1 MFLVVLRNSLH
12 VILHPLYPPG
22 QSLQLFK
29 VFKKLEFKKPRYLD
43 GLVLP
48 LYNLDLL
55 VLTLLRHSRV
65 VVVLYRVL
73 VEAVIHVRCHS
84 TLTTLHKGLLR
95 LKRFILVELHYVLK
109 LLPLLPIVLVLEEQ
123 QVCVIV
129 FKVEGVLQLL
139 GLLSCCLLQL
149 GELKFSL
156 LDDSIDIHETVIV
169 KDLLLLL
176 QDLGSAM
183 KQYLLILVLGQ

>member
-1 MFLVVLRNSLH
+1 M
-12 VILHPLYPPG
+12 
-22 QSLQLFK
+22 
-29 VFKKLEFKKPRYLD
+29 
-43 GLVLP
+43 
-48 LYNLDLL
+48 
-55 VLTLLRHSRV
+55 
-65 VVVLYRVL
+65 
-73 VEAVIHVRCHS
+73 
-84 TLTTLHKGLLR
+84 
-95 LKRFILVELHYVLK
+95 
-109 LLPLLPIVLVLEEQ
+109 
-123 QVCVIV
+123 IV

-149 GELKFSL
+149 GELNFSL